1 MKTLLFILLFSA
13 SAFAQTQQDS
23 VYYIQI
29 MSTQN
34 PELVRAEHLSMST
47 LDTAYYE
54 KAGKYYRIL
63 IKYETFE
70 EAWFMEQTWKRS
82 HKTAFITARSKKE
95 SVNIKPFYTYET
107 N

>member
-13 SAFAQTQQDS
+13 SAFAQTQDS

-29 MSTQN
+29 MSTKN

-54 KAGKYYRIL
+54 QSGQYYRIL
-63 IKYETFE
+63 IKYETFD
-70 EAWFMEQTWKRS
+70 EAWFMHTTWQRS
-82 HKTAFITARSKKE
+82 HKDAFITSRSKKE
-95 SVNIKPFYTYET
+95 SENIKQFYTYEAH
-107 N
+107 